1 MKDCQEIAIY
11 IVQSTKATV
20 ETVKNDI
27 KNEKTLEELFPNFD
41 YRLEKIEKKDFRNFN
56 LDLFDNTQKYYE
68 DLFQYF
74 SFHLSRFFSRKKI
87 FLIKFQSSF
96 AIIYFSFL
104 TDLLLHILNNNKQAY
119 LDDIIKF
126 DITAL
131 TEILI
136 GKSKKLIYSDTF
148 FLNCEN
154 ELIEKNMK
162 GNDDY
167 ILKKMILL

>member
-1 MKDCQEIAIY
+1 MEDCQEIAIY
-11 IVQSTKATV
+11 IVQSTKAIV

-104 TDLLLHILNNNKQAY
+104 TDLLIAY
-119 LDDIIKF
+119 
-126 DITAL
+126 
-131 TEILI
+131 
-136 GKSKKLIYSDTF
+136 S
-148 FLNCEN
+148 
-154 ELIEKNMK
+154 
-162 GNDDY
+162 
-167 ILKKMILL
+167 